1 MDVQR
6 CARAVAGRWGW
17 LVVGGALGLVL
28 GLLLGASGTARYES
42 TVSLYVGAE
51 QITAA
56 VDDDPAYAAQVQTVV
71 LPSVARLATST
82 VVSRPVVRSLDL
94 PLSAAELAG
103 EVSVTNNLGDARLD
117 LTVTDVDPARA
128 VTAAGALAA
137 ELRQQAANL
146 YPGTDGALINVSV
159 LGTASAA
166 KRAGKVWGH
175 ADTGLTGAAGVVLA
189 AVFAGLAELRAPRV
203 RGARELGALVGAPG
217 LDLPLRGRSGAGRAE
232 QLAVLRMTLPS
243 WAPDRITLT
252 GVPEAAGDALRDE
265 LGPDLV
271 SSGPTAGE
279 GVVLVANA
287 RTATHQPVR
296 AAAAAARASGHPLLG
311 VVVDGLVGP
320 GDGLRARLR
329 AGWRGHGTWH
339 GAVAMAGRP
348 SAVRA
353 ALPQAVALFALA
365 ALGFTH
371 VLPMALSSGVLVGIA
386 LLPLWLPAV
395 RRYRG
400 VAVLAAVSGTALV
413 SGTLLA
419 WRSGADHALELHG
432 AVHTAVLVLTIVAG
446 TGLILWARSLLSVTA
461 IGVAY
466 GLGYLAAGLLEVP
479 GSPDPWKFQ
488 LSVPITIIVLAVAA
502 RSARP
507 VPTVV
512 AFGVVGL
519 LDLVND
525 ARSAFA
531 FCLLGAV
538 LVLWQARPATG
549 LRKSSRPWL
558 AFPMLGGLG
567 ALGYVA
573 LTNLM
578 TSGVLGSQVQQRTV
592 AQIEQSGSLILGG
605 RPEWAAT
612 WALMRADP
620 LGFGLGVQPSSTDE
634 IVARGGLAL
643 THVPTVDSYLDH
655 QLFDGGIQLHSM
667 VADLWA
673 AVGPLG
679 VVLGLLIGALVV
691 LGLGERLAHREA
703 VGLVCWLVPQTLW
716 SLAFG
721 PLSSDLPAVL
731 LALGLVL
738 VARPAAQPAGPAV
751 PAPPVHAG
759 ALR

>member
-1 MDVQR
+1 
-6 CARAVAGRWGW
+6 
-17 LVVGGALGLVL
+17 
-28 GLLLGASGTARYES
+28 
-42 TVSLYVGAE
+42 
-51 QITAA
+51 
-56 VDDDPAYAAQVQTVV
+56 
-71 LPSVARLATST
+71 
-82 VVSRPVVRSLDL
+82 
-94 PLSAAELAG
+94 
-103 EVSVTNNLGDARLD
+103 
-117 LTVTDVDPARA
+117 
-128 VTAAGALAA
+128 
-137 ELRQQAANL
+137 
-146 YPGTDGALINVSV
+146 
-159 LGTASAA
+159 
-166 KRAGKVWGH
+166 VWGH
-175 ADTGLTGAAGVVLA
+175 TDTALAGAAGVVLA
-189 AVFAGLAELRAPRV
+189 AVFAGLAELRRPRI
-203 RGARELGALVGAPG
+203 RAARELTALVGAPG
-217 LDLPLRGRSGAGRAE
+217 VDLPLRGRSGDGRRAE
-232 QLAVLRMTLPS
+232 QLAVLRMTLHA
-243 WAPDRITLT
+243 WAPGRIELG
-252 GVPEAAGDALRDE
+252 GVPEAAGAALARD
-265 LGPDLV
+265 LGPDPV
-271 SSGPTAGE
+271 ASGSPAGPE
-279 GVVLVANA
+279 DGVVLVADA
-287 RTATHQPVR
+287 RTSSHEQVR
-296 AAAAAARASGHPLLG
+296 DAAVAVRASGRSVVG

-320 GDGLRARLR
+320 GAGLRARLR
-329 AGWRGHGTWH
+329 AGWHGDGTWR
-339 GAVAMAGRP
+339 GAVAAAGPP

-353 ALPQAVALFALA
+353 AVPRAVALFALA

-395 RRYRG
+395 RRYSG
-400 VAVLAAVSGTALV
+400 ATLLAAVSGLALV

-419 WRSGADHALELHG
+419 WRSAADHALELHG

-461 IGVAY
+461 IGIAY
-466 GLGYLAAGLLEVP
+466 GAGYLLAGLMEVP

-507 VPTVV
+507 IPTVA

-549 LRKSSRPWL
+549 LRRSSRPWL

-620 LGFGLGVQPSSTDE
+620 LGFGLGVLPSSADE
-634 IVARGGLAL
+634 VVARSGLAL

-655 QLFDGGIQLHSM
+655 QLFNGGIQLHSM

-691 LGLGERLAHREA
+691 LGLGERLVRREA

-738 VARPAAQPAGPAV
+738 VARPAAEPATWEVAEPAATAR
-751 PAPPVHAG
+751 PQLAG
-759 ALR
+759 APR